1 MGHTSKIVGRNGK
14 DPDRVNHDQA
24 QGKQVE
30 EAYQSQ
36 VCGEGEGQEEMF
48 DAPQVLCGL

>member
-1 MGHTSKIVGRNGK
+1 MGHASKIAGRNGK
-14 DPDRVNHDQA
+14 DPDRTDYDQA

-30 EAYQSQ
+30 ETYQSQ
-36 VCGEGEGQEEMF
+36 VCREGEGQEEVF